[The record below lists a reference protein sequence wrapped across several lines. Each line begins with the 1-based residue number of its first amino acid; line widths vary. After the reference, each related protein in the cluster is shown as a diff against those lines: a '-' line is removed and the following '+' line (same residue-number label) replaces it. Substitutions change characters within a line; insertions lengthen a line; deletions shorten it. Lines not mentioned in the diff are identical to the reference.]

1 MASVTAAAA
10 AALTP
15 RAMAP
20 FECRVDGARV
30 VVDATPMMRFADVL
44 EACAKRAGGEIVIAR
59 DGNGSE
65 DGRATHDA
73 LVNGKPATRDLESP
87 LRFLNLAN
95 GAKVE
100 LVRRRSGGRA
110 PSVADARQKT
120 TMTMTMTTTTTTT
133 ANANAGGGRE
143 TGSITLAPLSS
154 FEREYRV
161 IRRNTEIEEGPE
173 LPREEPPDD
182 FFELTTLDAM
192 GLVKKVKQEP
202 ILMTKKMREAA
213 AREKV
218 RPTRAVIRFAAPP
231 PSDLVVE
238 ASFGA
243 EERVRD
249 LYAFVDACATSSDKA
264 RSIELFVTPP
274 KRVLTRNDETT
285 LLDAGFA
292 PAARVRVG
300 VRGAATSFASFV
312 EAESIFRDDLIALA
326 AERKP
331 TVRVIEK
338 RAAESAA
345 EPPSPADERTAEEKK
360 KALLDKMKR
369 GGKPSWLKL

>member
-1 MASVTAAAA
+1 MTAAAA
-10 AALTP
+10 VVVAP

-59 DGNGSE
+59 GGNGSG
-65 DGRATHDA
+65 DDRATHDA

-87 LRFLNLAN
+87 LRFLNLAK

-110 PSVADARQKT
+110 PGVADARKK
-120 TMTMTMTTTTTTT
+120 TTTTT
-133 ANANAGGGRE
+133 AATATAATANGERD
-143 TGSITLAPLSS
+143 TGSMTVAPLSS

-213 AREKV
+213 TREKV

-249 LYAFVDACATSSDKA
+249 LYAFVDACASSSEKA
-264 RSIELFVTPP
+264 KSIELFVTPP

-300 VRGAATSFASFV
+300 VRGAAMTFASFE

-345 EPPSPADERTAEEKK
+345 ERPSPVDERTAEDKK

>member
-1 MASVTAAAA
+1 LASVTAAAA
-10 AALTP
+10 VVVAP

-44 EACAKRAGGEIVIAR
+44 EACATRAGGEIVIAR
-59 DGNGSE
+59 GGNGSGDE
-65 DGRATHDA
+65 SATHDA
-73 LVNGKPATRDLESP
+73 FVNGKPATRDLESP
-87 LRFLNLAN
+87 LRFLNLAK

-110 PSVADARQKT
+110 PGVADARKK
-120 TMTMTMTTTTTTT
+120 TTTTTT
-133 ANANAGGGRE
+133 ATTATATANAGGGRDA
-143 TGSITLAPLSS
+143 GSMTLAPLSS

-218 RPTRAVIRFAAPP
+218 RPTRAVIRFAAAP

-249 LYAFVDACATSSDKA
+249 LYAFVDACATSSEKA
-264 RSIELFVTPP
+264 KSIELFVTPP

-300 VRGAATSFASFV
+300 VRGAATSFASFE

-345 EPPSPADERTAEEKK
+345 EPPSPVDERTAEDKK

>member
-1 MASVTAAAA
+1 MASVTAAA

-30 VVDATPMMRFADVL
+30 VVDVTPMMRFADVL

-87 LRFLNLAN
+87 LRFLNLAK

-120 TMTMTMTTTTTTT
+120 TATTTTT

-338 RAAESAA
+338 RAAESVA